1 MIKSRK
7 NKKKKSFKV
16 GIRIKKT
23 KNQVLYK
30 SQVFIKSGK
39 KIFFCVRCFFFFRFL
54 FPMGRSLFTLLLLLF
69 FDWKKIFFLLPSWVS
84 LVVFLLLYFL
94 FLSSYS
100 SYSTYSSCSL
110 SLSLGPFVRSFFN
123 SQLTGS
129 LLCISSSHCVGFS
142 VGQFLKT
149 TLTAL
154 FVFSGRKKTAKKNLL
169 NLYYARFSR
178 CYFFLLYFFVF
189 LYFLILSFFY
199 RVVLYSVLVG
209 VSYLFVFVFF
219 CFPFMHGQNSLFVLR
234 HGSG

>member
-1 MIKSRK
+1 M
-7 NKKKKSFKV
+7 
-16 GIRIKKT
+16 
-23 KNQVLYK
+23 
-30 SQVFIKSGK
+30 
-39 KIFFCVRCFFFFRFL
+39 FL
-54 FPMGRSLFTLLLLLF
+54 S
-69 FDWKKIFFLLPSWVS
+69 
-84 LVVFLLLYFL
+84 LYFL

-100 SYSTYSSCSL
+100 SYSSCSL

-129 LLCISSSHCVGFS
+129 LLCISSSHCAGFS
-142 VGQFLKT
+142 VGQFSKT
-149 TLTAL
+149 TLTAS

-169 NLYYARFSR
+169 NLCYARFSR
-178 CYFFLLYFFVF
+178 CYFFLLYFVVFFVFFVF